1 MPEGY
6 PYRVVVPTR
15 WNDNDVYG
23 HVNNTVYYA
32 VMDTVINQWLIER
45 AGLDIHAGDPIAL
58 CVESGCRYLAS
69 MDYPDEFDVGV
80 RIARLGRTSVA
91 WEVAIA
97 RARDGL
103 PLAEGRFVH
112 VFVDRA
118 TRQPIPIPP
127 KLREA
132 LARIQAAPKAAPEDA
147 PEA

>member
-118 TRQPIPIPP
+118 TRRPREPSAGA
-127 KLREA
+127 REA
-132 LARIQAAPKAAPEDA
+132 LSTLVVDPE
-147 PEA
+147 PH